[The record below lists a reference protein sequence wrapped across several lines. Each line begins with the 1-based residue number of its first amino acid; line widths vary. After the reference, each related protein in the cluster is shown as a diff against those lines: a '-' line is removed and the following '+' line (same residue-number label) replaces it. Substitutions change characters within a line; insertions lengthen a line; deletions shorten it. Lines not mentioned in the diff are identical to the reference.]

1 MKKLTFAKFIILI
14 VLVATLLA
22 TLTACSIFEGL
33 FQTSTDT
40 PEVTDVSITATGL
53 TKVST
58 GVYTAKTGEEF
69 TLKIKLNEDAPQK
82 PTYKWYLKKDSQ
94 NKTVVDGATSSTLKY
109 TFDEYTDSTFVFS
122 ASVDGVES
130 KNTITVTLEYA
141 DKLSDVSITSSTH
154 DIIDGA
160 VQQELRDVTPITFNA
175 NWNKSALPEDT
186 EIDIEWTVD
195 DDDTVLSTEEEFVFT
210 PSGEGTFD
218 VNLTMTDGTD
228 TLSATVKVVV
238 IETFSAVSTATISV
252 ESGAEP
258 FGEGAETQYLQ
269 MVDSEDR
276 DAVTLSLSVTPVGE
290 TDLTS
295 PVTWTVRDK
304 DGERNL
310 TDKSRTATFTP
321 AYGETM
327 VTATVDNVVS
337 KHVVIFAFTESDY
350 TANEEYMEATFV
362 WDGGVENAYLT
373 DQTDLNRFMQYA
385 VSNRKVTAFEGNSAV
400 NPENG
405 FPFETA
411 DNFDFIANNE
421 DHPKALNTA
430 LKSLDEAGNFSIRTG
445 YSQSGDK
452 LFNYVLYLDEKSAF
466 MNPTKHYSPAE
477 DVTQDETGLV
487 HYKELSSSEK
497 RTVLPVDD
505 NPEYPTA
512 ITDSQMLY
520 RVVGW
525 GYKPTFDSTPESQ
538 KMKALYDEIR
548 KVAINYVTYDMT
560 DYMKTLIFYEWIA
573 MHTDYDYAIV
583 ENDSLEI
590 VDKLDYNAFSL
601 EGVFADADGEGYGQ
615 AVCDGRAKAF
625 VILCGLEDITA
636 IRITGQAQVGG
647 TSEGHAWNKVLI
659 DADGDCVKEWYLCD
673 TTWSD
678 RSSADDKVERLNK
691 QYFLVTD
698 AYVSATHIPDDEAYN
713 PPCTTTFDYYAKTV
727 VENGSKDFDLFI
739 NSYEEL
745 KNAVVYARDNGIL
758 LEIKVASS
766 VAKNSSTLMNKIN
779 SILAISGGGNYDGVI
794 TLSTSSTYG
803 IYSIVFG

>member
-22 TLTACSIFEGL
+22 TLTACSIFDGL
-33 FQTSTDT
+33 FQTSKDT
-40 PEVTDVSITATGL
+40 PKVTDVSITATGL

-69 TLKIKLNEDAPQK
+69 TLKIKLNDDAPQR

-94 NKTVVDGATSSTLKY
+94 KKAVVDGATSSTLKY

-130 KNTITVTLEYA
+130 KNTVTVTLEYA
-141 DKLSDVSITSSTH
+141 DKLADVNITSSTH

-160 VQQELRDVTPITFNA
+160 VQQDLSDVTPITFNA

-195 DDDTVLSTEEEFVFT
+195 DDDTVLSTDEEFVFT
-210 PSGEGTFD
+210 PSGEGTFT
-218 VNLTMTDGTD
+218 VNLSVIDGTD
-228 TLSATVKVVV
+228 TLTATVKVVV

-252 ESGAEP
+252 ESGADP
-258 FGEGAETQYLQ
+258 FGEGIETQYLQ
-269 MVDSEDR
+269 TVDSENR

-310 TDKSRTATFTP
+310 SDKGRTVTFTP
-321 AYGETM
+321 QYGETI

-337 KHVVIFAFTESDY
+337 KQVIIFAFTESDY
-350 TANEEYMEATFV
+350 TANEKYIGYTFV
-362 WDGGVENAYLT
+362 WQGGVENAYLT

-385 VSNRKVTAFEGNSAV
+385 VSTRKVTTFEGGSAV

-430 LKSLDEAGNFSIRTG
+430 LGSVDEAGNFSIRTG
-445 YSQSGDK
+445 YSQSGDD
-452 LFNYVLYLDEKSAF
+452 LFNYVLYLDGKSEF
-466 MNPTKHYSPAE
+466 MNPVKHYSPAE
-477 DVTQDETGLV
+477 DVIQDETALV
-487 HYKELSSSEK
+487 HYAELLPKDK
-497 RTVLPVDD
+497 RSVLPVDD

-538 KMKALYDEIR
+538 KIKALYDEIR
-548 KVAINYVTYDMT
+548 KVAIDYVSEDMS
-560 DYMKTLIFYEWIA
+560 DYMKALIFYEWIA
-573 MHTDYDYAIV
+573 VHTDYDYAIV
-583 ENDSLEI
+583 ANDSLEI
-590 VDKLDYNAFSL
+590 SDKLLCNAFNL

-636 IRITGQAQVGG
+636 IRVTGQAQVGG

-659 DADGDCVKEWYLCD
+659 DANGDGVKEWYLCD

-678 RSSADDKVERLNK
+678 RSSADDRVERLNK

-727 VENGSKDFDLFI
+727 IENGNKDFDLFI
-739 NSYEEL
+739 NGYEEL

-758 LEIKVASS
+758 LEIKVASPYVTS
-766 VAKNSSTLMNKIN
+766 ANELRYKIQ
-779 SILAISGGGNYDGVI
+779 SIFAITGGGSVEGI
-794 TLSTSSTYG
+794 IPLATTSGYG
-803 IYSIVFG
+803 IYTIIFG

>member
-1 MKKLTFAKFIILI
+1 MKKITFAKFIILI

-69 TLKIKLNEDAPQK
+69 TLKIKLNADAPQK

-94 NKTVVDGATSSTLKY
+94 KNAVVDGATSSTLKY

-160 VQQELRDVTPITFNA
+160 VQQDLKDVTPITFNA

-210 PSGEGTFD
+210 PSGEGTFE
-218 VNLTMTDGTD
+218 VNLTVTDGTD

-238 IETFSAVSTATISV
+238 IERFSAVSTATISV
-252 ESGAEP
+252 ESGADP
-258 FGEGAETQYLQ
+258 FGEGIETQYFQ

-276 DAVTLSLSVTPVGE
+276 DAVTLSLSVTPAGE
-290 TDLTS
+290 TNLDS

-310 TDKSRTATFTP
+310 ADKGRTVTFTP
-321 AYGETM
+321 AYGETV

-385 VSNRKVTAFEGNSAV
+385 VSTRKVTAFEGNSAV

-411 DNFDFIANNE
+411 DNFDFIANDE
-421 DHPKALNTA
+421 DLSKALNTA
-430 LKSLDEAGNFSIRTG
+430 LNSLDEGGKFSIRTG
-445 YSQSGDK
+445 HSQSG
-452 LFNYVLYLDEKSAF
+452 NVLYLDEMSAF

-477 DVTQDETGLV
+477 DVTQDETALV
-487 HYKELSSSEK
+487 HYAELLPKDK
-497 RTVLPVDD
+497 RSVLPIDD

-548 KVAINYVTYDMT
+548 KVATNYVTDDMT

-583 ENDSLEI
+583 EI
-590 VDKLDYNAFSL
+590 VDRLDYNAFSL

-636 IRITGQAQVGG
+636 IRITGDAQVGG

-659 DADGDCVKEWYLCD
+659 DANGDGVKEWYLCD

-678 RSSADDKVERLNK
+678 RSSADDRVERLNK

-727 VENGSKDFDLFI
+727 VENGSNDFDLFI
-739 NSYEEL
+739 NSYDEL

-779 SILAISGGGNYDGVI
+779 TILTINGGGNYDGVI
-794 TLSTSSTYG
+794 TLATSSTYG
-803 IYSIVFG
+803 IYSIIFG

>member
-1 MKKLTFAKFIILI
+1 MKKITFGKFIILI

-33 FQTSTDT
+33 FQTSKDT

-58 GVYTAKTGEEF
+58 GVYTAKAGEEF
-69 TLKIKLNEDAPQK
+69 TLKIKLNADAPQK

-94 NKTVVDGATSSTLKY
+94 KKAVVDGATSSTLKY

-141 DKLSDVSITSSTH
+141 DKLADVNITSSTH

-195 DDDTVLSTEEEFVFT
+195 DDDTVLSTDEEFVFT
-210 PSGEGTFD
+210 PSGEGTFT
-218 VNLTMTDGTD
+218 VKLSVTDGTD
-228 TLSATVKVVV
+228 TLTATVKVVV
-238 IETFSAVSTATISV
+238 IETYSAVSTATISV
-252 ESGAEP
+252 ESGATP
-258 FGEGAETQYLQ
+258 FGEGIETQYPQ

-290 TDLTS
+290 TDLTN

-310 TDKSRTATFTP
+310 SDKGRTVTFTP
-321 AYGETM
+321 QYGETI

-337 KHVVIFAFTESDY
+337 KQVIIFAFTESDY
-350 TANEEYMEATFV
+350 TANEKYVEATFV
-362 WDGGVENAYLT
+362 WQGGVENAYLT

-385 VSNRKVTAFEGNSAV
+385 VSTRRVTTFEGGSAV

-430 LKSLDEAGNFSIRTG
+430 LGSVDEAGNFSIRTG
-445 YSQSGDK
+445 YSQSGDD
-452 LFNYVLYLDEKSAF
+452 LFNYVLYLDGKSEF
-466 MNPTKHYSPAE
+466 MNPVKHYSPAE
-477 DVTQDETGLV
+477 DVIQDETALV
-487 HYKELSSSEK
+487 HYAELLPKDK
-497 RTVLPVDD
+497 RSVLPVDD

-538 KMKALYDEIR
+538 KIKALYDEIR
-548 KVAINYVTYDMT
+548 KVAIDYVSEDMS
-560 DYMKTLIFYEWIA
+560 DYMKALIFYEWIA
-573 MHTDYDYAIV
+573 VHTDYDYAIV
-583 ENDSLEI
+583 ANDSLEI
-590 VDKLDYNAFSL
+590 SDKLLCNAFNL

-636 IRITGQAQVGG
+636 IRVTGQAQVGG

-659 DADGDCVKEWYLCD
+659 DANGDGVKEWYLCD

-678 RSSADDKVERLNK
+678 RSSADDRVERLNK

-727 VENGSKDFDLFI
+727 IENGNKDFDLFI
-739 NSYEEL
+739 NGYEEL

-758 LEIKVASS
+758 LEIKVASPYVTS
-766 VAKNSSTLMNKIN
+766 ANELRYKIQ
-779 SILAISGGGNYDGVI
+779 SIFAITGGGSVEGI
-794 TLSTSSTYG
+794 IPLATTSGYG
-803 IYSIVFG
+803 IYTIIFG

>member
-1 MKKLTFAKFIILI
+1 MKKHTFAKFTILI

-33 FQTSTDT
+33 FQTALNT
-40 PEVTDVSITATGL
+40 PKVTDVSITTTDL

-94 NKTVVDGATSSTLKY
+94 NKAVIDGETSNTLKY
-109 TFDEYTDSTFVFS
+109 TFDAYTDSTFVFS
-122 ASVDGVES
+122 ASADGVES
-130 KNTITVTLEYA
+130 KNTVTVTLEYA

-154 DIIDGA
+154 QIIDGA
-160 VQQELRDVTPITFNA
+160 VQQDLKDVAPITFNA
-175 NWNKSALPEDT
+175 SWNKSALPEDA
-186 EIDIEWTVD
+186 EIDIEWTVG

-218 VNLTMTDGTD
+218 VNLTVTYGTD
-228 TLSATVKVVV
+228 TLTATVKVVV
-238 IETFSAVSTATISV
+238 IERFSAVSTATISV
-252 ESGAEP
+252 ESGADP

-290 TDLTS
+290 TDLDS

-310 TDKSRTATFTP
+310 SDKGRSVTFTP

-327 VTATVDNVVS
+327 VTATIDNVVS

-350 TANEEYMEATFV
+350 TASEKYVKATFV

-385 VSNRKVTAFEGNSAV
+385 VSNRKVTAFAEGSAV

-411 DNFDFIANNE
+411 PTFDFISNNE
-421 DHPKALNTA
+421 DHPKALATA
-430 LKSLDEAGNFSIRTG
+430 LHSLDEAGNFSIRTG

-466 MNPTKHYSPAE
+466 MDPTKHYSPAE

-497 RTVLPVDD
+497 RSVLPVDD

-538 KMKALYDEIR
+538 KMKALYEEIR
-548 KVAINYVTYDMT
+548 KVAINYVTDDMT

-573 MHTDYDYAIV
+573 VHTDYDYAIV
-583 ENDSLEI
+583 ENDTLEI
-590 VDKLDYNAFSL
+590 VDKLDYYAFSL

-659 DADGDCVKEWYLCD
+659 DANGDGVKEWYLCD

-678 RSSADDKVERLNK
+678 RSSAGDRIERLNK

-698 AYVSATHIPDDEAYN
+698 EYVKDTHIPDDEAYN
-713 PPCTTTFDYYAKTV
+713 PPCITTFDYYAKTV
-727 VENGSKDFDLFI
+727 IENGSKDFDLFI

-758 LEIKVASS
+758 LEIKVSSS
-766 VAKNSSTLMNKIN
+766 VAKNASTLMDKVRA
-779 SILAISGGGNYDGVI
+779 ILLTNGGGNYDGVI
-794 TLSTSSTYG
+794 TLATSSTYG
-803 IYSIVFG
+803 IYSIVFA

>member
-22 TLTACSIFEGL
+22 TLTACSIFDGL
-33 FQTSTDT
+33 FQTSKDT
-40 PEVTDVSITATGL
+40 PKVTDVSITATGL

-58 GVYTAKTGEEF
+58 GVYTAKAGEEF
-69 TLKIKLNEDAPQK
+69 TLKIKLNADAPQK

-94 NKTVVDGATSSTLKY
+94 KKAVIDGATSSTLKY

-122 ASVDGVES
+122 ASADGVES

-141 DKLSDVSITSSTH
+141 DKLADVNITSSTH

-160 VQQELRDVTPITFNA
+160 VQQELRDVTAITFNA

-195 DDDTVLSTEEEFVFT
+195 DDDTVLSTDEEFVFT
-210 PSGEGTFD
+210 PSGEGTFT
-218 VNLTMTDGTD
+218 VKLSVTDGTD
-228 TLSATVKVVV
+228 TLTATVKVVV
-238 IETFSAVSTATISV
+238 IETYSAVSTATISV
-252 ESGAEP
+252 ESGATP
-258 FGEGAETQYLQ
+258 FGEGIETQYLQ

-290 TDLTS
+290 TDLTN

-310 TDKSRTATFTP
+310 SDKGRTVTFTP
-321 AYGETM
+321 QYGETI

-337 KHVVIFAFTESDY
+337 KQVIIFAFTESDY
-350 TANEEYMEATFV
+350 TANEKYVEATFV
-362 WDGGVENAYLT
+362 WQGGVENAYLT

-385 VSNRKVTAFEGNSAV
+385 VSTRRVTTFEGGSAV

-421 DHPKALNTA
+421 DHPKALSTA
-430 LKSLDEAGNFSIRTG
+430 LESLDEAGKFSIRTG
-445 YSQSGDK
+445 HSQSGD
-452 LFNYVLYLDEKSAF
+452 VLYLDEDCAF
-466 MNPTKHYSPAE
+466 MNPIQHYSPAE
-477 DVTQDETGLV
+477 DVIQDETALV
-487 HYKELSSSEK
+487 HYTELLPKDK
-497 RTVLPVDD
+497 RSVLPVDD

-548 KVAINYVTYDMT
+548 KVAINYVTDDMT

-583 ENDSLEI
+583 VAGDDSLEI
-590 VDKLDYNAFSL
+590 VDRLDYNAFSL

-636 IRITGQAQVGG
+636 IRVTGDAQVGD
-647 TSEGHAWNKVLI
+647 TNERHAWNKVLI

-678 RSSADDKVERLNK
+678 RSSADDRVERLNK

-727 VENGSKDFDLFI
+727 IENGNKDFDLFI
-739 NSYEEL
+739 NGYEEL

-766 VAKNSSTLMNKIN
+766 VAKDSSTLMNKIN
-779 SILAISGGGNYDGVI
+779 SILTINGGGDFDGVI
-794 TLSTSSTYG
+794 TLATSSTYG
-803 IYSIVFG
+803 IYSIVFD

>member
-1 MKKLTFAKFIILI
+1 MKKHTFAKFTILI

-33 FQTSTDT
+33 FQTALNT
-40 PEVTDVSITATGL
+40 PKVTDVSITTTGL

-69 TLKIKLNEDAPQK
+69 TLKIKLNDDAPQK

-94 NKTVVDGATSSTLKY
+94 NKAVIDGETSNTLKY
-109 TFDEYTDSTFVFS
+109 TFDAYTDSTFVFS
-122 ASVDGVES
+122 ASADGVES
-130 KNTITVTLEYA
+130 KNTVTVTLEYA

-154 DIIDGA
+154 QIIDGA
-160 VQQELRDVTPITFNA
+160 VQQDLKDVAPITFNA
-175 NWNKSALPEDT
+175 NWNKSALPEDA
-186 EIDIEWTVD
+186 EIDIEWTEG

-218 VNLTMTDGTD
+218 VNLAVTYGTD
-228 TLSATVKVVV
+228 TLTATVKVVV
-238 IETFSAVSTATISV
+238 IERFSAVSTATISV
-252 ESGAEP
+252 ESGADP

-269 MVDSEDR
+269 MVDSEVR

-290 TDLTS
+290 TDLDS

-310 TDKSRTATFTP
+310 SDKGRTVTFTP

-337 KHVVIFAFTESDY
+337 KHVVIIAFTESDF
-350 TANEEYMEATFV
+350 TANEKYVKATFV

-385 VSNRKVTAFEGNSAV
+385 VSNRKVTAFEGSSAV

-421 DHPKALNTA
+421 DHSNALDTA
-430 LKSLDEAGNFSIRTG
+430 LHSLDEAGNFSICTG
-445 YSQSGDK
+445 FSQSGDK
-452 LFNYVLYLDEKSAF
+452 LFNYVLYFNEDCAF

-477 DVTQDETGLV
+477 DVTQDETALV
-487 HYKELSSSEK
+487 HYHQLLPTEK
-497 RTVLPVDD
+497 RSALPVDD

-538 KMKALYDEIR
+538 KMKALYEEIR
-548 KVAINYVTYDMT
+548 KVAINYVTDDMT

-573 MHTDYDYAIV
+573 MHTDYDYAI
-583 ENDSLEI
+583 LEI
-590 VDKLDYNAFSL
+590 KDRFDYNAFSL

-636 IRITGQAQVGG
+636 IRITGDAQVGG
-647 TSEGHAWNKVLI
+647 KKEGHAWNKVLI
-659 DADGDCVKEWYLCD
+659 DVNGDGVKEWYLCD

-678 RSSADDKVERLNK
+678 RSSADDRIERLNK

-698 AYVSATHIPDDEAYN
+698 DYVKDTHVADDKAYN
-713 PPCTTTFDYYAKTV
+713 PSCTTTFDYYAKTV

-758 LEIKVASS
+758 LEIKVSSS
-766 VAKNSSTLMNKIN
+766 VAKNASTLMDKVRA
-779 SILAISGGGNYDGVI
+779 ILLTNGGGNYDGVI
-794 TLSTSSTYG
+794 TLATSSTYG
-803 IYSIVFG
+803 IYSIIFG

>member
-1 MKKLTFAKFIILI
+1 MKKHTFAKFTILI

-33 FQTSTDT
+33 FQTALN
-40 PEVTDVSITATGL
+40 PPKVTDVSITATGL

-94 NKTVVDGATSSTLKY
+94 NKAVIDGEISNTLKY
-109 TFDEYTDSTFVFS
+109 TFDAYTDSTFVFS

-130 KNTITVTLEYA
+130 KNTVTVTLEYA
-141 DKLSDVSITSSTH
+141 DKLSDLIITSSTH
-154 DIIDGA
+154 QIIDGA
-160 VQQELRDVTPITFNA
+160 VQQDLKDVTPITFNA
-175 NWNKSALPEDT
+175 NWNKSALPEDA
-186 EIDIEWTVD
+186 EIDIEWTEG

-218 VNLTMTDGTD
+218 VNLAVTYGMD
-228 TLSATVKVVV
+228 TLTATVKVVV
-238 IETFSAVSTATISV
+238 IERFSAVSTATISV
-252 ESGAEP
+252 ESGADP

-269 MVDSEDR
+269 MVDSEVR
-276 DAVTLSLSVTPVGE
+276 DAVTLSLSVTPAGE
-290 TDLTS
+290 TYLDS

-310 TDKSRTATFTP
+310 SDKGRSVTFTP

-327 VTATVDNVVS
+327 VTATIDNVVS

-350 TANEEYMEATFV
+350 TASEKYVKATFV

-373 DQTDLNRFMQYA
+373 DQIDLNRFMQYA
-385 VSNRKVTAFEGNSAV
+385 VSNRKVTAFEGGSAV

-411 DNFDFIANNE
+411 PTFDFIANNE

-466 MNPTKHYSPAE
+466 MDPTKHYSPAE

-497 RTVLPVDD
+497 RSVLPVDD

-538 KMKALYDEIR
+538 KMKALYEEIR
-548 KVAINYVTYDMT
+548 KVAINYVTDDMT

-573 MHTDYDYAIV
+573 VHTDYDYAIV
-583 ENDSLEI
+583 ENDTLEI
-590 VDKLDYNAFSL
+590 VDKLDYYAFSL

-659 DADGDCVKEWYLCD
+659 DANGDGVKEWYLCD

-678 RSSADDKVERLNK
+678 RSSAGDRIERLNK

-698 AYVSATHIPDDEAYN
+698 EYVKDTHIPDDEAYN

-727 VENGSKDFDLFI
+727 IENGSKDFDLFI

-758 LEIKVASS
+758 LEIKVSSS
-766 VAKNSSTLMNKIN
+766 VAKNASTLMDKVRA
-779 SILAISGGGNYDGVI
+779 ILLTNGGGNYDGVI
-794 TLSTSSTYG
+794 TLATSSTYG
-803 IYSIVFG
+803 IYSIVFA

>member
-33 FQTSTDT
+33 FQTSTDM

-69 TLKIKLNEDAPQK
+69 TLKIKLNDDAPQK

-94 NKTVVDGATSSTLKY
+94 KKAVVDGATSSTLKY

-175 NWNKSALPEDT
+175 NWNKSALPEDA

-195 DDDTVLSTEEEFVFT
+195 DDDTVLSTEEEYVFT
-210 PSGEGTFD
+210 PSGEGTFE
-218 VNLTMTDGTD
+218 VNLTVTDGTD

-252 ESGAEP
+252 ESGADP
-258 FGEGAETQYLQ
+258 FGEGVETQYLQ

-304 DGERNL
+304 NGERNL
-310 TDKSRTATFTP
+310 ADKGRTVTFTP

-350 TANEEYMEATFV
+350 TANEEYVEATFV
-362 WDGGVENAYLT
+362 WEGGVENAYLT

-400 NPENG
+400 NPDNG

-497 RTVLPVDD
+497 RSVLPVDD

-525 GYKPTFDSTPESQ
+525 GYKPAFDSTPESQ

-548 KVAINYVTYDMT
+548 KVAINYVTDDMT

-601 EGVFADADGEGYGQ
+601 EGVFADADGEGHGQ

-659 DADGDCVKEWYLCD
+659 DANGDGVKEWYLCD

-678 RSSADDKVERLNK
+678 RSSAGDRIERLNK

-698 AYVSATHIPDDEAYN
+698 AYVSATHIPEDEAYN
-713 PPCTTTFDYYAKTV
+713 PSCTTTFDYYAKTV

-739 NSYEEL
+739 DSYEEL

-779 SILAISGGGNYDGVI
+779 SILTISGGGNYDGVI
-794 TLSTSSTYG
+794 TLATSSTYG
-803 IYSIVFG
+803 IYSIVFD